1 MVRYETL
8 ILVRSESTAEDRAF
22 LEKSISNLIAQFNG
36 VVSTF
41 DQWGKLRLAYPVA
54 KENYGLYI
62 LVRYELPVEAVAQ
75 FTKDLQMFFRIKA
88 SEFVFR
94 FVNVRLEAD
103 APTTYL
109 RPEPV
114 DSAKALAEAG
124 SFVRG
129 EGRDRDRGDRGDRPD
144 RGDRGGD
151 RGDRGPRGE
160 RTGRFDR
167 TDRPFQVM
175 TGPGKRFSH
184 DHSSEDDVM
193 TMISDDMAA

>member
-22 LEKSISNLIAQFNG
+22 LEKSISGLIAQFNG
-36 VVSTF
+36 VLNSF

-62 LVRYELPVEAVAQ
+62 LVRYELPVDAVAK

-94 FVNVRLEAD
+94 FVNVRLENN

-129 EGRDRDRGDRGDRPD
+129 ERGERGERGDRQ
-144 RGDRGGD
+144 
-151 RGDRGPRGE
+151 DRGPRGE
-160 RTGRFDR
+160 RHGRFDR
-167 TDRPFQVM
+167 NDRPFQVV
-175 TGPGKRFSH
+175 GGAAKRFSH
-184 DHSSEDDVM
+184 DHSSEEDVM
-193 TMISDDMAA
+193 TLMSDETMA

>member
-22 LEKSISNLIAQFNG
+22 LEKSISGMISQFNG

-75 FTKDLQMFFRIKA
+75 FTKDLHMFFRIKA

-103 APTTYL
+103 APTTYV

-124 SFVRG
+124 SFVREG
-129 EGRDRDRGDRGDRPD
+129 REGRDRDRG
-144 RGDRGGD
+144 
-151 RGDRGPRGE
+151 PRGE
-160 RTGRFDR
+160 RSGRFDR
-167 TDRPFQVM
+167 SDRPFQVA
-175 TGPGKRFSH
+175 GGAGKRFSH

-193 TMISDDMAA
+193 TEMSDETMA